1 MTIDLSDRQHHRDC
15 CRAWHYRNK
24 TLLLKQSAR
33 QRSGILHQ
41 ALPGVYGRGRRASR
55 GWGWSVALPLVFGR
69 GASLRTARY
78 LLFLSM
84 FFFSSVSSIAALD
97 PARRISQYAH
107 TAWRTQ
113 DDVVEVGT
121 TITQTTDGYLWL
133 GTRNGLLRFD
143 GVKFVP
149 YDSPGLPGPGYNY
162 LLGARDGSLWIGT
175 RNGIGRLKDGR
186 FQWYSDPAQHSG
198 ITAIVE
204 DHEGTI
210 WFTRY
215 HVPRGE
221 GPLCR
226 VEGNGIHCYGQADG
240 IPVKYGLGLTEDSTG
255 NLWFGSSVLCRWRPG
270 SASTYLN
277 DRAKRLAAGDGVMDV
292 AAGPSGTIWAATE
305 VIGPD
310 MGVLYFNGEKWASYV
325 VSGFDGARVGSESLF
340 MDRNNSLWIGTN
352 NDGLYRIHDG
362 VADHYGPTD
371 GLSGKN
377 VSLIYEDREGNVWV
391 VTDGGLDMFRDTPVV
406 SYSAREGLS
415 GSSILAVLGLQD
427 GSLWI
432 GNGGSVDILKGEH
445 HSVLSANEGLKGQQV
460 SALFQD
466 HDGAVWLGL
475 DKKLLVYEGGRFGE
489 VRRPNASSLD
499 DSRVS
504 AITEDVSQN
513 IWVLTEHHRLFRIK
527 ERIPEYVL
535 TVSGDTRGAGFLAP
549 DHDGGIWI
557 ASRGDTLTHYRD
569 GNSQTLSLNRPGGSF
584 TVWDMI
590 VDSDD
595 SLFVATSDGLFR
607 WDKQHWQILD
617 SRNGLPA
624 NSVFAMLRDNDGDL
638 WLYSQRGL
646 VRIARSEVEKWRRRE
661 EGKLTVEV
669 FDRFDG
675 TRPGPSSVP
684 VQPIAT
690 KTLDGRL
697 WFATRVE
704 AQAIDPKQLFR
715 NHIPPP
721 VHVEKVIADR
731 KDYGLGDGIR
741 LPALTRD
748 IQIDYT
754 ALSVAVPQ
762 KVSFR
767 YQLEGHDAAW
777 QEAGTRREA
786 FYSSLPSGRYRFHV
800 IASNNDGVW
809 NEEGAWLDLSVAPAW
824 YQRSLVRLLFALI
837 GALLVWGL
845 YRMHIHQLE
854 HQSELR
860 LEARV
865 SERTRIARELHDTLL
880 QSFHGLM
887 FQFQAAR
894 NMLPRRPDEAM
905 EVLDSAI
912 GATEQ
917 ALSESRSAIQQLRSE
932 QVDEGG
938 LARWLNNIGQELGR
952 SPNSNGDSPV
962 FRLTVEGEQQS
973 LSPLPQTEVCRITR
987 EILQNAFRHAKAHRI
1002 EAEIRYD
1009 DQLLRVRIRDDGTG
1023 IDPQV
1028 LQAGGSAGHWGLRG
1042 ARERAQQIGARLD
1055 FWSEAGVGTEVQL
1068 TVPASIAYE
1077 KSSQTKRRFR
1087 LFRKGQD

>member
-1 MTIDLSDRQHHRDC
+1 VVLQRLVAAIDEGKVNLTRP
-15 CRAWHYRNK
+15 
-24 TLLLKQSAR
+24 LLLFV
-33 QRSGILHQ
+33 I
-41 ALPGVYGRGRRASR
+41 
-55 GWGWSVALPLVFGR
+55 
-69 GASLRTARY
+69 
-78 LLFLSM
+78 
-84 FFFSSVSSIAALD
+84 FSFCFVDRIAALD
-97 PARRISQYAH
+97 PARHISQYAH

-113 DDVVEVGT
+113 DGVVEVGT
-121 TITQTTDGYLWL
+121 TIAQTTDGYLWL
-133 GTRNGLLRFD
+133 GTQNGLLRFD

-149 YDSPGLPGPGYNY
+149 YDSAGLPGHGYNY

-175 RNGIGRLKDGR
+175 PNGIGRLKDGM

-198 ITAIVE
+198 VSAILE

-215 HVPRGE
+215 RVPRSE

-226 VEGNGIHCYGQADG
+226 VEGNGIHCYGEADG
-240 IPVKYGLGLTEDSTG
+240 IPVKYGIGLTEDSSG
-255 NLWFGSSVLCRWRPG
+255 NLWFGSSVLCRWRAG

-277 DRAKRLAAGDGVMDV
+277 ERAKRLAASDGVMDV
-292 AAGPSGTIWAATE
+292 AAGPSGTIWAATG
-305 VIGPD
+305 VIAPD

-325 VSGFDGARVGSESLF
+325 VPGFDGARVRSETLF
-340 MDRNNSLWIGTN
+340 MDRNNSLWIGTS
-352 NDGLYRIHDG
+352 NDGLYRVHDG

-466 HDGAVWLGL
+466 HGGAVWLGL

-489 VRRPNASSLD
+489 IRRPNASSLD
-499 DSRVS
+499 DSWVS

-513 IWVLTEHHRLFRIK
+513 IWVLTGHHRLFRIK

-535 TVSGDTRGAGFLAP
+535 TVSGVTRDTGFLAP

-569 GNSQTLSLNRPGGSF
+569 GKSQTLSLNRPGGSL

-624 NSVFAMLRDNDGDL
+624 NSVFSMLRDNDGDL

-646 VRIARSEVEKWRRRE
+646 VRIARSEFEKWRRRE

-704 AQAIDPKQLFR
+704 VQAIDPKQLFR

-748 IQIDYT
+748 VQIEYT
-754 ALSVAVPQ
+754 ALSVGVPQ
-762 KVSFR
+762 KVFFH
-767 YQLEGHDAAW
+767 YQLEGRDARW
-777 QEAGTRREA
+777 QEPGTRRQA
-786 FYSSLPSGRYRFHV
+786 LYSDLRPGHYRFRV
-800 IASNNDGVW
+800 IACNNDGVW
-809 NEEGAWLDLSVAPAW
+809 NEAGAFLDFSIVPAY
-824 YQRSLVRLLFALI
+824 YQTTWFRLVCAAL
-837 GALLVWGL
+837 GLALLWAL
-845 YRMHIHQLE
+845 YQLRL
-854 HQSELR
+854 QQLR
-860 LEARV
+860 RQFNIGLEARV
-865 SERTRIARELHDTLL
+865 NERTRIARDLHDTLL
-880 QSFHGLM
+880 QSLHGLM
-887 FQFQAAR
+887 FEFQAVR
-894 NMLPRRPDEAM
+894 NMFHRRPEEAL
-905 EVLDSAI
+905 EALDGAI
-912 GATEQ
+912 MGTERAITESQVAIEGLRDATVAENDFAQ
-917 ALSESRSAIQQLRSE
+917 LLRATGEELLESRSAD
-932 QVDEGG
+932 DEAPTFG
-938 LARWLNNIGQELGR
+938 LI
-952 SPNSNGDSPV
+952 
-962 FRLTVEGEQQS
+962 VEGERRALVPTILDQVYRIAR
-973 LSPLPQTEVCRITR
+973 EVLR
-987 EILQNAFRHAKAHRI
+987 NAFRHAHARRI
-1002 EAEIRYD
+1002 EAEILYD
-1009 DQLLRVRIRDDGTG
+1009 EHQFRLRVRDDGKG
-1023 IDPQV
+1023 MDPQV
-1028 LQAGGSAGHWGLRG
+1028 LEKGGRAGHWGLPG
-1042 ARERAQQIGARLD
+1042 VRERAQQMGAKLD
-1055 FWSEAGVGTEVQL
+1055 LWGEAGKGTEVQL
-1068 TVPASIAYE
+1068 TVAAAIAYE
-1077 KSSQTKRRFR
+1077 KTPDRSGFR
-1087 LFRKGQD
+1087 LFRWTRNHEHRS